1 MAGQRDDSD
10 STLIRVR
17 RLLARPA
24 ASSCLRWQWASV
36 QPLGVSGVRLLYG
49 HVEAGPFGYGV
60 FLMGAG
66 PTTAR
71 AVRRCDHSRV
81 GY

>member
-1 MAGQRDDSD
+1 VAGQRDDSD

-36 QPLGVSGVRLLYG
+36 QHRLGVSGVRLLDG

-60 FLMGAG
+60 FLMGTGA
-66 PTTAR
+66 TTAGC
-71 AVRRCDHSRV
+71 AKV
-81 GY
+81 

>member
-1 MAGQRDDSD
+1 VAGQRDDSD

-36 QPLGVSGVRLLYG
+36 QHRLGVSGVRLLDG
-49 HVEAGPFGYGV
+49 HVEAGPFGYGGV
-60 FLMGAG
+60 PHGYRADDRAG
-66 PTTAR
+66 CAK
-71 AVRRCDHSRV
+71 V
-81 GY
+81 